1 MKLVGL
7 HRLIDKI
14 TDNAMCEGSR
24 NIPSCY
30 NSSMP
35 GTKRGPLSK
44 SDMPGYRIMQ
54 LSHDEREVLT
64 HAKAEDFSWR
74 GFR

>member
-1 MKLVGL
+1 MKRIGL

-14 TDNAMCEGSR
+14 TDNVMSEGSR
-24 NIPSCY
+24 NIPRY

-35 GTKRGPLSK
+35 GVKRRPLSK

-54 LSHDEREVLT
+54 LTQDEREVLSC
-64 HAKAEDFSWR
+64 AKTEDFRWR
-74 GFR
+74 GFK